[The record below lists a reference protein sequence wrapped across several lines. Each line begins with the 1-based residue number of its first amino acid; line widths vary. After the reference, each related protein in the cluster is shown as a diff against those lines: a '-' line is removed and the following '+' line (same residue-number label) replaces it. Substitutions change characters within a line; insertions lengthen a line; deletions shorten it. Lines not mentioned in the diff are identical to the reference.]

1 LLSRL
6 RHRCLGLLPR
16 QLRRQRLLME
26 VNGLLLE
33 KELLLLLLLAEGL
46 LLLKLVLLLQLLLL
60 PMLLLWR
67 RGGVGWCKRRCSA
80 PRWSSVSPTGRPTQ
94 LHFPLIRLNA
104 SRCRLRGAALGRRAS
119 RLFLQRHVGR

>member
-1 LLSRL
+1 MLSRL

-33 KELLLLLLLAEGL
+33 KELLLLLDEGL

-60 PMLLLWR
+60 PLLLLWR

-80 PRWSSVSPTGRPTQ
+80 PRWSSVSPTGRLPQ
-94 LHFPLIRLNA
+94 LHIPLISLSAN
-104 SRCRLRGAALGRRAS
+104 RCCLSGAALGRRAC